1 MFIDLIINGFMKQI
15 IYDNYLNKET
25 IDLIIIDKHTIEL
38 PYGWV
43 IFYNS
48 KKYIETGKSKYQIG
62 GNAPYIFNKNNGSI
76 KCTGT
81 ARAIYY
87 YILEYELLEL
97 KIDCVFQFFVE
108 RVFNSK
114 EKIIFYQVL
123 RNRFNQGNLEVHKY
137 YNQPFTIESME
148 EFMELEEVE
157 LLLKERGLKI
167 ELKRIE

>member
-1 MFIDLIINGFMKQI
+1 MHR
-15 IYDNYLNKET
+15 ET
-25 IDLIIIDKHTIEL
+25 
-38 PYGWV
+38 
-43 IFYNS
+43 
-48 KKYIETGKSKYQIG
+48 KKNCCSFQQQSSLGRQ
-62 GNAPYIFNKNNGSI
+62 F
-76 KCTGT
+76 
-81 ARAIYY
+81 
-87 YILEYELLEL
+87 L
-97 KIDCVFQFFVE
+97 FQFFVE